1 MPTQRQNLNLS
12 LYMSVHVFAADG
24 TLDSG
29 MGSTVYSDS
38 HSSQQ
43 SVLYQSLL
51 EPVTMATQQVCIRSL
66 HVHVDDVRSHL
77 LKFTH
82 PADQS
87 SLM

>member
-1 MPTQRQNLNLS
+1 MRGLW
-12 LYMSVHVFAADG
+12 VFAADS

-51 EPVTMATQQVCIRSL
+51 EPITIAAQQVCIRSIHTQVD
-66 HVHVDDVRSHL
+66 HVHLDL
-77 LKFTH
+77 LKQTY
-82 PADQS
+82 
-87 SLM
+87 SLKVAEKEQRLCIFQFLVIY